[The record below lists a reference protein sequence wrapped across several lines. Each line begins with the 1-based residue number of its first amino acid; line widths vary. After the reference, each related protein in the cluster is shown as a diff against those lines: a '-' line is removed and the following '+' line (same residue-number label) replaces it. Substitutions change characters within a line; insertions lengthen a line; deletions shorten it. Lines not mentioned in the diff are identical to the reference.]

1 MSGVESA
8 GAFRAPVV
16 GMVGAGQ
23 LARMT
28 HQASVDLGVD
38 LVVLAKSPEDP
49 AVLAGA
55 RALYGRA
62 DDPEALARLAGL
74 ADVVTFDHEQVPNDL
89 VVSLEGSGV
98 AVAPGSRALNAA
110 QDKLAA
116 RRLFSEAGL
125 DVPAFA
131 QVGPDARSD
140 IESFAAAHGWP
151 VVLKARTGGY
161 DGRGVAFV
169 AGPSGVDAALS
180 SLRGA
185 DLLVEAHVELAC
197 EVAVLAAR
205 STNGEYAAYPTVATL
220 QEDGICTQLSMP
232 ASLDPQVRLRAHD
245 LARSVAD
252 LVGATGIIAVE
263 LFVEPSGTVLI
274 NEIAVRPHNSGH
286 ATIEGCVTSQ
296 FHNHLRAVLGWPLGD
311 TSLVKGAAAMVN
323 VLGGADGVDPR
334 SRLLDALTVR
344 GASVHFYAK
353 AALPGRKVGHV
364 TALGEDPS
372 EAVATARR
380 CAWILGGA

>member
-1 MSGVESA
+1 MSGAESA

-89 VVSLEGSGV
+89 VVSLEESGV

-116 RRLFSEAGL
+116 RRLFSAAGL

-131 QVGPDARSD
+131 EVGPDAGSD
-140 IESFAAAHGWP
+140 IVSFAASHGWP

-185 DLLVEAHVELAC
+185 DLLVEAHVLLAC

-205 STNGEYAAYPTVATL
+205 STIGEYAAYPTVATL

-232 ASLDPQVRLRAHD
+232 ASLDPEVESRAHD
-245 LARSVAD
+245 LARSVAE

-263 LFVEPSGTVLI
+263 LFVEPSGRVLI

-323 VLGGADGVDPR
+323 VLGGADGIDPR
-334 SRLLDALTVR
+334 SRLVDALAVR
-344 GASVHFYAK
+344 GASVHLYAK

-364 TALGEDPS
+364 TALGDDPS

-380 CAWILGGA
+380 CASILGGA